1 MVLLFL
7 IGFLAQVSPLVLFFV
22 FFKRINKIVELRVIF
37 LYVLTSLIS
46 IFLLGA
52 FKNHSSLI
60 ISIFAM
66 VEFSFFSA
74 FFYLVIISKK
84 IKALIIMISGLALC
98 AEIVLLYFD
107 KENFDFWVAL
117 ITAVLIVAYS
127 ISYFY
132 EQLNSPET
140 LIIYQSYTFWIVVGC
155 IIYLSGTLF
164 LFLYTSDLKNKQSS
178 SLWAINISF
187 EIVKNVFF
195 SIAFIIA
202 RKIKQRQEEHTFVDS
217 F

>member
-1 MVLLFL
+1 
-7 IGFLAQVSPLVLFFV
+7 
-22 FFKRINKIVELRVIF
+22 
-37 LYVLTSLIS
+37 
-46 IFLLGA
+46 
-52 FKNHSSLI
+52 
-60 ISIFAM
+60 M
-66 VEFSFFSA
+66 VEFAFFSA
-74 FFYLVIISKK
+74 FFYLVILSKK
-84 IKALIIMISGLALC
+84 FKPSIIIISGLALC
-98 AEIVLLYFD
+98 AEIILLYFD

-117 ITAVLIVAYS
+117 ITAIIIVTYS

-164 LFLYTSDLKNKQSS
+164 LFLYTSDLKNKESS
-178 SLWAINISF
+178 PWWVINISF

-202 RKIKQRQEEHTFVDS
+202 RKIKQKQEERTFVDS